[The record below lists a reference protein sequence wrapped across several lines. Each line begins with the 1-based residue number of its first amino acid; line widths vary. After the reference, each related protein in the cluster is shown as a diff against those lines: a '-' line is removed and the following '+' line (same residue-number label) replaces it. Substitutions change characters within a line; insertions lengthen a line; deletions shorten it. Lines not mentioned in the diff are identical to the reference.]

1 MYMPVSFTLIRSIIL
16 VIAVFSQVYLFFI
29 VRRAVLSSSK
39 PEPLKSGVV
48 WAIGL
53 GMVVLSFLDL
63 CALTRPMR
71 WVEPSYLIS
80 IWFYYLP
87 AIWVLGSVLSAAV
100 LVSAQLVIFLGK
112 IGLRGFRCVSGRTAS
127 PPSDPERR
135 VIIQASLGV
144 LAAAPLFI
152 TGYGALDEAK
162 SFHVREISVPF
173 GRKLRI
179 ALLSDIHSGIYMTR
193 RDIRRCADMVTDLK
207 PDLFFMTGDYISNS
221 IRFLP
226 ACLEELSRVQ
236 TAYGTYACLGN
247 HEHWHGDL
255 EGFERIFLKNK
266 IILLNNSHEIVNTS
280 EGPLGVIGIEDLVA
294 GDPDL
299 EKAISR
305 IEKGIPRIL
314 LSHRPEIFP
323 QAASKGISLTLA
335 GHYHGGQIAL
345 KLPGLKFSLANLHT
359 HYTEGLF
366 QIKDSYMYVTSG
378 IGTTF
383 TPVRLNSPPEITL
396 LNLR

>member
-1 MYMPVSFTLIRSIIL
+1 MPVSFTLIRGIIL

-39 PEPLKSGVV
+39 PEPLKSGAV

-63 CALTRPMR
+63 HALTRQMR

-100 LVSAQLVIFLGK
+100 LISAQLVIFLGK
-112 IGLRGFRCVSGRTAS
+112 IGLRGFRYNSGRTAS
-127 PPSDPERR
+127 PSPDPERR
-135 VIIQASLGV
+135 AVIQASLGV

-193 RDIRRCADMVTDLK
+193 RDIRRCADMVIDLK

-226 ACLEELSRVQ
+226 ACLEELSRVR
-236 TAYGTYACLGN
+236 AEYGTYACLGN

-299 EKAISR
+299 EKAISG

-323 QAASKGISLTLA
+323 QAASRGISLTLA

-359 HYTEGLF
+359 QYTEGLF
-366 QIKDSYMYVTSG
+366 QIKDLYMYVTTG

-383 TPVRLNSPPEITL
+383 TPVRLNAPPEITI